1 MAHQAQPG
9 VTAPSDLLPRIA
21 DVDGRI
27 KLGRNDLRYKTQ
39 PSLFST
45 HANSW
50 EVKENEDFLNLFW
63 ASDFTQLK
71 SFLNELF
78 FTFDI
83 VLIDENEQKY
93 KSILW
98 Y

>member
-9 VTAPSDLLPRIA
+9 VAAPSDLLPRIA

-50 EVKENEDFLNLFW
+50 EVKENEDFYLFI
-63 ASDFTQLK
+63 L
-71 SFLNELF
+71 SFWFYKFSQWTFLLHLTLF
-78 FTFDI
+78 
-83 VLIDENEQKY
+83 
-93 KSILW
+93 S
-98 Y
+98 

>member
-50 EVKENEDFLNLFW
+50 EVRETK
-63 ASDFTQLK
+63 
-71 SFLNELF
+71 
-78 FTFDI
+78 TF
-83 VLIDENEQKY
+83 
-93 KSILW
+93 
-98 Y
+98 

>member
-1 MAHQAQPG
+1 VKSGPGYQFTHLLSLKFPNSFFKPNINLTILFLTFEQKSLNYFLGGGASMAHQAQPG

-45 HANSW
+45 HANS
-50 EVKENEDFLNLFW
+50 
-63 ASDFTQLK
+63 
-71 SFLNELF
+71 
-78 FTFDI
+78 
-83 VLIDENEQKY
+83 
-93 KSILW
+93 
-98 Y
+98 

>member
-50 EVKENEDFLNLFW
+50 EVKENKDFFKFILSFW
-63 ASDFTQLK
+63 FYKFSQWT
-71 SFLNELF
+71 F
-78 FTFDI
+78 FTFDV

-93 KSILW
+93 KTLLW